1 MLSSKNIFITHFIF
15 MLEQF
20 NIYYSNYSWIL
31 SITLASVIYHELF
44 HIICA
49 PFSFLCSNYNMNHV
63 FLLLLLCLV
72 LSIVLH
78 KIYGR
83 IRIYN
88 NIQRKYLQI
97 KVKTILKPY

>member
-1 MLSSKNIFITHFIF
+1 
-15 MLEQF
+15 
-20 NIYYSNYSWIL
+20 
-31 SITLASVIYHELF
+31 
-44 HIICA
+44 
-49 PFSFLCSNYNMNHV
+49 MNHV

-72 LSIVLH
+72 LLIVLH
-78 KIYGR
+78 KIKIYGR